1 MELSDFLAILD
12 IVVTVLIGFVI
23 THMVAVRD
31 SRTRAIKDYYIQ
43 ELASIKNDIN
53 EFYSKLF
60 KGELEAKDIIG
71 WYSANRNRVSV
82 FDTAIR
88 KTFRINEGEIALKLF
103 WNYKNI
109 TNSADFNNNYNQRK
123 ISFQAS
129 TKSAIGRNE
138 KQLYMLIERTLYD
151 INNVRARDYIERKR
165 LEFKSHYL
173 YYRIDEKKS
182 RTDACLSIVKDWLC
196 SHKTNMLI
204 IVLLLFLMFILLP
217 YLGQY
222 IKKGGND
229 SAQTEQIV
237 QRLDSLD
244 VAVKELSIKSHDAP
258 AVMEPPSNYSIRL
271 NEISAKDTITLRGWI
286 KAKN

>member
-23 THMVAVRD
+23 THLVAVRD

-53 EFYSKLF
+53 LFYSELL

-71 WYSANRNRVSV
+71 WYSATRNRVSV

-88 KTFRINEGEIALKLF
+88 KTFRINEGKIAQKLF
-103 WNYKNI
+103 LNYKNI
-109 TNSADFNNNYNQRK
+109 TDSIDFNNNYNQGK
-123 ISFQAS
+123 IIFEAS
-129 TKSAIGRNE
+129 TKRAIGKNE

-151 INNVRARDYIERKR
+151 INNVRARDYIERKW

-173 YYRIDEKKS
+173 YYRIDERKS
-182 RTDACLSIVKDWLC
+182 KIDACLSIVKDWLC
-196 SHKTNMLI
+196 SHKTNILI
-204 IVLLLFLMFILLP
+204 IVLLFILMIVLLP
-217 YLGQY
+217 NLKQF

-229 SAQTEQIV
+229 SAQMEQIV
-237 QRLDSLD
+237 QRLDSLNA
-244 VAVKELSIKSHDAP
+244 AVKEFSTKSNDAP
-258 AVMEPPSNYSIRL
+258 VVVEPPSIYSIRL
-271 NEISAKDTITLRGWI
+271 NELSAKDTISLKGWI
-286 KAKN
+286 KAKK